1 MAEKKEH
8 KRLTIAELRNCKG
21 FENYSDEQAEST
33 IKSLEKLS
41 ILFYGLYMKQKQKE
55 QKLSAIKKENKKG
68 GSNEGE
74 AESGK
79 RDAA

>member
-1 MAEKKEH
+1 MVEKKEH

-21 FENYSDEQAEST
+21 FENYSDEQAEAT

-41 ILFYGLYMKQKQKE
+41 ILFYGLYVKQKQKE
-55 QKLSAIKKENKKG
+55 QKLSLIKKENKKG
-68 GSNEGE
+68 GTDERE
-74 AESGK
+74 TKSGK

>member
-1 MAEKKEH
+1 MSEKKEH

-74 AESGK
+74 AESRK